1 MSDWLKP
8 NDVLW
13 LIPAAPLA
21 ACLWIVVFGQVLRRR
36 YAHRPVVVALAVS
49 AALSLHLLVNI
60 VPSGF
65 APAPDAHAAH
75 GHDGHEHEE
84 SDKVA
89 HADGAH
95 DAKAPEDAHAA
106 DAHAADH
113 AAADPSVPYA
123 VQAARTP
130 RANASHAIVTNLG
143 EWIRVGTPQSPRVQ
157 VDLTLRADAMSALML
172 VMVTLV
178 SLLVA
183 IFASSYM
190 HGDPGYPRFFA
201 AIALFVFSM
210 CMLVLAG
217 NFLLMFV
224 FWEAVGLCSY
234 LLIGFWF
241 RKPSAAAAAKKAFVV
256 NRIGDF
262 GFILGV
268 FLVWTTFGTLD
279 FETLFGT
286 PNLIQSTVIQQP
298 EIFASMCLLLF
309 IGAMG
314 KSAQFPLHVWL
325 PDAMEGPTPVSAL
338 IHAATMVTA
347 GVYLVARC
355 TPLFILAPHVQ
366 MFVSAI
372 GATTAFVAATI
383 ALTQYDLKRV
393 LAYSTVS
400 QLGYMFMALGAAGA
414 GTDLA
419 TLAVTFAMFHM
430 FTHAFFKA
438 VLFLAAG
445 SVMHSMGDVIDMRR
459 FSGLRKVLP
468 ITHITF
474 LAGALAL
481 AGFPLL
487 SGFWSKDEILAIVFD
502 ASQRQEHA
510 DFYRVI
516 LGVAL
521 LTSLMTAFYTF
532 RAYFMTFW
540 GEEKFPEEAGHH
552 PHDAPP
558 AMAIPLLILG
568 VAALV
573 VGGIAGPTHL
583 YGNYLQQTPGLPATH
598 HHAPNYLMM
607 GISSV
612 LAIVGIG
619 VAYVCYVQ
627 SPGIAR
633 NLKSGLAWAHR
644 ASLEG
649 LWLDW
654 LFQRFIVAPM
664 RLLAQIAEFFDRWV
678 IDVLVDCVGF
688 IPGLFGAV
696 LRPIHSGFVQNY
708 GMVMVIGLI
717 VCLVSVLRVLA
728 GTL

>member
-1 MSDWLKP
+1 MFDWFKP

-13 LIPAAPLA
+13 LIPAAPLT
-21 ACLWIVVFGQVLRRR
+21 ACLWIVLVGQLVRRQ
-36 YAHRPVVVALAVS
+36 YAHRPVVLALAIS
-49 AALSLHLLVNI
+49 LAASIYLVTNV

-65 APAPDAHAAH
+65 GSAGHGEHA
-75 GHDGHEHEE
+75 E
-84 SDKVA
+84 V
-89 HADGAH
+89 
-95 DAKAPEDAHAA
+95 
-106 DAHAADH
+106 
-113 AAADPSVPYA
+113 
-123 VQAARTP
+123 
-130 RANASHAIVTNLG
+130 SHAVTYPEKIDDAYN
-143 EWIRVGTPQSPRVQ
+143 WIKAGT
-157 VDLTLRADAMSALML
+157 LTVSFVLRADAMSALML
-172 VMVTLV
+172 LMVTSV

-201 AIALFVFSM
+201 AMALFVFSM

-217 NFLLMFV
+217 NFLLMFA

-234 LLIGFWF
+234 LLIGFWYK
-241 RKPSAAAAAKKAFVV
+241 KPSAAAAAKKAFVV

-268 FLVWTTFGTLD
+268 FLIWTTFGTVD
-279 FETLFGT
+279 FELLFSN
-286 PNLIQSTVIQQP
+286 PRLIQDVVTQDPAVITT
-298 EIFASMCLLLF
+298 ICFLLF
-309 IGAMG
+309 VGAIG

-355 TPLFILAPHVQ
+355 TPLFIHAPKAQ
-366 MFVSAI
+366 MFVAGI
-372 GATTAFVAATI
+372 GAATALIAAIT

-400 QLGYMFMALGAAGA
+400 QLGYMFMSLGAAGA
-414 GTDLA
+414 SKDLA
-419 TLAVTFAMFHM
+419 THAVTFAMFHM

-438 VLFLAAG
+438 VLFLSAG

-487 SGFWSKDEILAIVFD
+487 SGFWSKDEILAVLFS
-502 ASQRQEHA
+502 ASQHGEHG
-510 DFYRVI
+510 DFYKVI

-558 AMAIPLLILG
+558 AMAGPLLLLG
-568 VAALV
+568 VAALS
-573 VGGIAGPTHL
+573 VGLIAGPTHL
-583 YGNYLQQTPGLPATH
+583 YGHYLEHTPGLPEA
-598 HHAPNYLMM
+598 HAHEPNYLMM
-607 GISSV
+607 GISTV
-612 LAIVGIG
+612 LAVVGIG
-619 VAYVCYVQ
+619 AAYFAYVL
-627 SPGIAR
+627 SPSTSR
-633 NLKSGLAWAHR
+633 TLKSGLSPLHAW
-644 ASLEG
+644 SLDG
-649 LWLDW
+649 LCLDRIYLRW
-654 LFQRFIVAPM
+654 IVEPL
-664 RLLAQIAEFFDRWV
+664 RLIARISEIFDKWV
-678 IDVLVDCVGF
+678 IDLIVDCVGF
-688 IPGLFGAV
+688 LPGVFGAI
-696 LRPIHSGFVQNY
+696 LRPIHNGVVQNY
-708 GMVMVIGLI
+708 AMVMLVGLV
-717 VCLVSVLRVLA
+717 VCLVSVLRALA
-728 GTL
+728 GV